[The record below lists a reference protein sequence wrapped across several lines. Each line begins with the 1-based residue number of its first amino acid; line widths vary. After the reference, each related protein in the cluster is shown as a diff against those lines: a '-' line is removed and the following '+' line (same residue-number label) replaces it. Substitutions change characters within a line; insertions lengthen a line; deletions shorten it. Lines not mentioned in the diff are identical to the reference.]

1 MAAIMTGAFN
11 RLAGVLAIKLAQN
24 LPVLLNTEQQV
35 SKEVFESGKSANGL
49 TMNYVLPDYGEVV
62 NGPTLDETK
71 MNYTAGVVPVSLQ
84 QYNISFSA
92 GSYTMVN
99 PNGAGNPPTFPQ
111 GYEDPTAIGGT
122 TMTRNQ
128 LLDFEKQVKF
138 PFGANLASRMQKK
151 TIKAGVLG
159 AGTTVVLSAADQSA
173 GKTLWDAFSEAASA
187 IRNARSDDEVF
198 GAVSPRMAA
207 RAARGA
213 ANLFHPAAQI
223 TKLWNKCE
231 LGEFATAT
239 WYETADM
246 GFFTAIAAGDGLVV
260 EDAQATPPVTLSFAA
275 NISTQGATDLT
286 LSAALSQAVPAGMP
300 FRLADANGVPI
311 EEVDP
316 LGNSTGV
323 PFTFIVAE
331 DYDPNGS
338 TPTTLKV
345 QPLYTEGAL
354 RNIDRFPQTTDVVVP
369 VLNAGKTYAY
379 GLAWAKPGLATAW
392 GQMDQLEGANN
403 FSFGP
408 AKGLLFYGASMADIV
423 HRRNIWRLDALKGE
437 TVTMSNWVANIM
449 VEL

>member
-1 MAAIMTGAFN
+1 MATNLTGAFN
-11 RLAGVLAIKLAQN
+11 RLAGCLAVKLAQN

-35 SKEVFESGKSANGL
+35 SKEVFSSGKAANGL
-49 TMNYVLPDYGEVV
+49 TMNYVLPDYGQVLE
-62 NGPTLDETK
+62 GPTIDESK
-71 MNYTAGVVPVSLQ
+71 MNYTAGVVPVSLS
-84 QYNISFSA
+84 QYNIAFSA
-92 GSYTMVN
+92 GNYTTTTIG
-99 PNGAGNPPTFPQ
+99 NGVVPQ
-111 GYEDPTAIGGT
+111 YEEDPSAVGGSV
-122 TMTRNQ
+122 MTRNM

-138 PFGANLASRMQKK
+138 PFGANFASNMQKK
-151 TIKAGVLG
+151 TIKAGILG
-159 AGTTVVLSAADQSA
+159 SGTTVVLSAADQLA

-213 ANLFHPAAQI
+213 ANLFHPGDRI

-231 LGEFATAT
+231 LGEFSTAT

-246 GFFTAIAAGDGLVV
+246 GFFTAPASGDGFVV
-260 EDAQATPPVTLSFAA
+260 EDNGGNENTVATAITVE
-275 NISTQGATDLT
+275 GTDTITIGTAL
-286 LSAALSQAVPAGMP
+286 LSAIPAGTP
-300 FRLADANGVPI
+300 FRLVDANGVPI

-323 PFTFIVAE
+323 PFTFVVQE
-331 DYDPNGS
+331 DAAVGATDI
-338 TPTTLKV
+338 KV
-345 QPLYTEGAL
+345 QKLYTTGAL
-354 RNIDRFPQTTDVVVP
+354 KNISRFPLTTDKTNGIVS
-369 VLNAGKTYAY
+369 AGKTYAY
-379 GLAWAKPGLATAW
+379 GLAWSKPGLATAW
-392 GQMDQLEGANN
+392 GQMDSLDGANN

-437 TVTMSNWVANIM
+437 TVTMSNWVSTIM

>member
-1 MAAIMTGAFN
+1 MATNLTGAFN
-11 RLAGVLAIKLAQN
+11 RLAGCLAVKLAQN

-35 SKEVFESGKSANGL
+35 SKEVFSSGKAANGL
-49 TMNYVLPDYGEVV
+49 TMNYVLPDYGQVLE
-62 NGPTLDETK
+62 GPTIDESK
-71 MNYTAGVVPVSLQ
+71 MNYTAGVVPVSLS
-84 QYNISFSA
+84 QYNIAFSA
-92 GSYTMVN
+92 GNYTMDTVGLSGSQV
-99 PNGAGNPPTFPQ
+99 PV
-111 GYEDPTAIGGT
+111 YEQDPTAVGGSV
-122 TMTRNQ
+122 MTRNM

-138 PFGANLASRMQKK
+138 PFGANFASNMQKK
-151 TIKAGVLG
+151 TIKAGILG
-159 AGTTVVLSAADQSA
+159 SGTTVVLSAADQLA

-213 ANLFHPAAQI
+213 ANLFHPGDRI

-231 LGEFATAT
+231 LGEFSTAT

-246 GFFTAIAAGDGLVV
+246 GFFTAPSTGNGFTAGETGNTIAAAITV
-260 EDAQATPPVTLSFAA
+260 EGTDTITLGTPIAVGTS
-275 NISTQGATDLT
+275 
-286 LSAALSQAVPAGMP
+286 VPAGTP
-300 FRLADANGVPI
+300 FRLVDANGVPI

-323 PFTFIVAE
+323 PFTFVVQE
-331 DYDPNGS
+331 DAAAGATDI
-338 TPTTLKV
+338 KV
-345 QPLYTEGAL
+345 QKLYTTGAL
-354 RNIDRFPQTTDVVVP
+354 KNINRFPLATDSTEGILV
-369 VLNAGKTYAY
+369 ADKTYAY
-379 GLAWAKPGLATAW
+379 GLAWSKPGLATAW
-392 GQMDQLEGANN
+392 GQMDSLDGANN

-437 TVTMSNWVANIM
+437 TVTMSNWVSTIM

>member
-62 NGPTLDETK
+62 NGPTLDESK
-71 MNYTAGVVPVSLQ
+71 MNYAAGVVPVSLQ

-99 PNGAGNPPTFPQ
+99 PGGQPTFPQ

-138 PFGANLASRMQKK
+138 PFGANLASQMQKK
-151 TIKAGVLG
+151 TVKAGVLG

-246 GFFTAIAAGDGLVV
+246 GFFTAPASGEGFVV
-260 EDAQATPPVTLSFAA
+260 EDIGNVTQTVSVVTPFV
-275 NISTQGATDLT
+275 QGTDTLT
-286 LSAALSQAVPAGMP
+286 LSTAIQSNDVPAGTP
-300 FRLADANGVPI
+300 FRLKNGTDYI
-311 EEVDP
+311 TQVDP

-323 PFTFIVAE
+323 PFTFVLQE
-331 DYDPNGS
+331 DAKVGD
-338 TPTTLKV
+338 TDIKV
-345 QPLYTEGAL
+345 QKLYTEGAL
-354 RNIDRFPQTTDVVVP
+354 RNIDSLPSGTLEP
-369 VLNAGKTYAY
+369 VLNEGKVYAY

-392 GQMDQLEGANN
+392 GQMDQLDGANN

-437 TVTMSNWVANIM
+437 TVTMSNWVASIL